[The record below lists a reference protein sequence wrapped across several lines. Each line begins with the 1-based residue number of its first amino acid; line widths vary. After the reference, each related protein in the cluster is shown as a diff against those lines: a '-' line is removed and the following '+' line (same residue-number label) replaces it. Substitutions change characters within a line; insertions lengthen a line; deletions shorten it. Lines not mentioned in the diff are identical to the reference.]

1 MEFAALQLSG
11 IGEISPFFKKI
22 RTKTCDYTVGGM
34 FMWRDFYRM
43 EYAVSDG
50 VFYSRL
56 HSAHGARYY
65 NLPIADDIPAA
76 LRGFREATGEAAPTF
91 CTIPEEYLSVFRE
104 IFPGCGVSY
113 QEEFSDYLFRYDD
126 LAGLHGKKYSGQRNQ
141 ISQFKRA
148 NEDWSFTPLGEDM
161 LGEVREFFL
170 RKYLPESADGAYER
184 EENRKV
190 LEVLDNFRA
199 YGFSGGVL
207 KAGGAVVGFSLGEII
222 GDTLYVH
229 IEKADRG
236 CKGAYQMLVN
246 QFAAAQ
252 RQEQLLYINREEDM
266 GDPGLR
272 ASKQSYHPVAL
283 LKKFVVRV
291 DNHEAC

>member
-1 MEFAALQLSG
+1 
-11 IGEISPFFKKI
+11 
-22 RTKTCDYTVGGM
+22 
-34 FMWRDFYRM
+34 
-43 EYAVSDG
+43 
-50 VFYSRL
+50 
-56 HSAHGARYY
+56 
-65 NLPIADDIPAA
+65 
-76 LRGFREATGEAAPTF
+76 
-91 CTIPEEYLSVFRE
+91 
-104 IFPGCGVSY
+104 
-113 QEEFSDYLFRYDD
+113 
-126 LAGLHGKKYSGQRNQ
+126 
-141 ISQFKRA
+141 
-148 NEDWSFTPLGEDM
+148 
-161 LGEVREFFL
+161 
-170 RKYLPESADGAYER
+170 
-184 EENRKV
+184 
-190 LEVLDNFRA
+190 
-199 YGFSGGVL
+199 VL

-291 DNHEAC
+291 DNHDYKVAKS